1 MLRDRGTWCASRSC
15 WLNTVACSLERRHAR
30 VTMDVTHDGIYS
42 WERWEAHRAHDHERS
57 EMQLEQWNLII
68 VTSSLLLPSCRRL
81 CSRDRDYVR
90 SWRVSCAA
98 AQQRY
103 CTADIHNSC
112 LHEEVLITV
121 ILTTNMIVRKA
132 EVMAVLHEPRLM
144 HCAGVTEW
152 LCWSECTHTHTPQ
165 WQSEG
170 LCQHVSVSV
179 NSFGHYRWLTCLC
192 FHLDLSFSFLF

>member
-1 MLRDRGTWCASRSC
+1 
-15 WLNTVACSLERRHAR
+15 
-30 VTMDVTHDGIYS
+30 
-42 WERWEAHRAHDHERS
+42 
-57 EMQLEQWNLII
+57 MQLEQWNLII

-103 CTADIHNSC
+103 CTADIHNSR

-144 HCAGVTEW
+144 HCAGVTE
-152 LCWSECTHTHTPQ
+152 
-165 WQSEG
+165 
-170 LCQHVSVSV
+170 
-179 NSFGHYRWLTCLC
+179 
-192 FHLDLSFSFLF
+192 